1 MNEFYKGIIGIIGF
15 FIIYAAVWFF
25 GGYFLCDRIATRKLE
40 NANQQLEAQQRKYDE
55 LIRASEERIR
65 ETEARLRDANE
76 RVSNI
81 RNELLGKVSDNGT
94 AVTELTAIIEQIEK
108 QRIDL

>member
-1 MNEFYKGIIGIIGF
+1 MNEFYKGIVGIIGF

-65 ETEARLRDANE
+65 ETEARLRESNE
-76 RVSNI
+76 RISNI
-81 RNELLGKVSDNGT
+81 RNELLGQVSNNGE
-94 AVTELTAIIEQIEK
+94 AVTELTTIIKQIEK
-108 QRIDL
+108 QRINL